1 MEYSDRGKPND
12 YYVNRISEEEFES
25 ERERRSSPPGTIGD
39 AQDIM
44 SENIE
49 SSLKLLRRK
58 HGHVIQNQTAISGAK
73 LVRERIPLPNENK
86 HVMSFKKVYDRL
98 FKDFKD
104 KLVQEYALMKN
115 SYMQEYELNF

>member
-1 MEYSDRGKPND
+1 M
-12 YYVNRISEEEFES
+12 
-25 ERERRSSPPGTIGD
+25 
-39 AQDIM
+39 
-44 SENIE
+44 
-49 SSLKLLRRK
+49 
-58 HGHVIQNQTAISGAK
+58 
-73 LVRERIPLPNENK
+73 VRERIPLPNENK

>member
-39 AQDIM
+39 AQDVM

-49 SSLKLLRRK
+49 SSLKMLKRK
-58 HGHVIQNQTAISGAK
+58 HVLNDTALKIH
-73 LVRERIPLPNENK
+73 NK
-86 HVMSFKKVYDRL
+86 I
-98 FKDFKD
+98 
-104 KLVQEYALMKN
+104 
-115 SYMQEYELNF
+115 

>member
-58 HGHVIQNQTAISGAK
+58 HGHGLQATFNKIGADGSQTK
-73 LVRERIPLPNENK
+73 CNYPL
-86 HVMSFKKVYDRL
+86 Y
-98 FKDFKD
+98 
-104 KLVQEYALMKN
+104 
-115 SYMQEYELNF
+115 

>member
-1 MEYSDRGKPND
+1 M
-12 YYVNRISEEEFES
+12 
-25 ERERRSSPPGTIGD
+25 
-39 AQDIM
+39 
-44 SENIE
+44 
-49 SSLKLLRRK
+49 
-58 HGHVIQNQTAISGAK
+58 
-73 LVRERIPLPNENK
+73 PNENK